1 MKYILLTLSF
11 FISLSAFA
19 QAKND
24 KQELPNH
31 EIVLSAGTGLYSF
44 NYEHRANSLLGTPA
58 GISHYNERLT
68 TLRLQYIEH
77 VSNGAQVGL
86 AIEYGIPSFM
96 STSFL
101 TVSFN
106 ANKVLPL
113 KGSSYLYTGASISY
127 SLATVSGDKPVGA
140 FSVGFQF
147 GVCIGITRHIA
158 LGIEPGLRYMI
169 GGVNGTAVPVC
180 GGFRFRF

>member
-1 MKYILLTLSF
+1 MKYIFLTLSL
-11 FISLSAFA
+11 FISLSIYA
-19 QAKND
+19 QTKND
-24 KQELPNH
+24 KQELPDH
-31 EIVLSAGTGLYSF
+31 EIVLSAGTSMYSF

-68 TLRLQYIEH
+68 TLRLRYIAH
-77 VSNGAQVGL
+77 VSNGAQVGPV
-86 AIEYGIPSFM
+86 IEYGIPSFM

-113 KGSSYLYTGASISY
+113 KGTSYLYTGASISY
-127 SLATVSGDKPVGA
+127 SLAMVSGDKPVGA
-140 FSVGFQF
+140 FSIGFQF
-147 GVCIGITRHIA
+147 GICIGITKHVA

-169 GGVNGTAVPVC
+169 GGVNGTVVPVC